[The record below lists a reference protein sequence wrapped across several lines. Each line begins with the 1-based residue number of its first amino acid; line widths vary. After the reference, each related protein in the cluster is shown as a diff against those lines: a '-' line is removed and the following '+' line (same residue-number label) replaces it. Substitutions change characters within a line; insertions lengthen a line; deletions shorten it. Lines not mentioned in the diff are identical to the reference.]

1 MSGKLRVGLAALGAS
16 DRSRL
21 DRHEG
26 TRSGSYVG
34 IATDMAIESEN
45 IDDAVIE
52 GARRAAARLGEML
65 SAD

>member
-1 MSGKLRVGLAALGAS
+1 
-16 DRSRL
+16 
-21 DRHEG
+21 
-26 TRSGSYVG
+26 
-34 IATDMAIESEN
+34 MAIESEN